1 MRTAQQGDKVRVHYK
16 GTLNDGTVFDDSA
29 EREPLEFTLGENQI
43 IPGFEEAVS
52 GMEIGENKAVA
63 VDPDEAYGQTRDEL
77 FIEVPKEEITAQL
90 EPELGMVLEVT
101 LNDGNK
107 AHVTVSE
114 IGEEKVI
121 LDANHPLAGQ
131 TLNFDLTL
139 QEIVE

>member
-16 GTLNDGTVFDDSA
+16 GTLNDGTVFDDSS

-43 IPGFEEAVS
+43 IPGFESAVT

-114 IGEEKVI
+114 IGEEKVV
-121 LDANHPLAGQ
+121 LDANHPLAGK

>member
-43 IPGFEEAVS
+43 IPGFEAAVT

>member
-16 GTLNDGTVFDDSA
+16 GTLNDGTVFDDSS
-29 EREPLEFTLGENQI
+29 ERDPLEFTLGENQI
-43 IPGFEEAVS
+43 IPGFESAVT

-114 IGEEKVI
+114 IGEEKVV
-121 LDANHPLAGQ
+121 LDANHPLAGK